1 MTMPCLRLRSGL
13 APHIEA
19 LIAEKNAL
27 GYPYVQSARHL
38 AAFDA
43 LCSERFPDETS
54 LTRDM
59 AMLWAERREGESAS
73 TQARRVSPVRALGE
87 HMSRRGLDAFVI
99 PRGVPAHESDYVPY
113 IYTRD
118 EVASLIGAA
127 DEMASAARGR
137 DASKRAMLPCVV
149 RLLYSTGMRHGEARL
164 LRRADVDLTSGVLSV
179 ATSKSGKGRLVP
191 VSDEMAEHLRIY
203 DDSAGRREWFFESTR
218 ATHHAKSWLQQSF
231 LSLKYLAG
239 IEEPGVRKRVHDLRH
254 TFCVHRLDDWV
265 REGRDVS
272 AMLPYLSA
280 YVGHSSIES
289 TDYYLHLVPDFF
301 GEYAQLTERRSSA
314 VPGLG
319 EGDA

>member
-191 VSDEMAEHLRIY
+191 VSDEMVEHLRSY

-239 IEEPGVRKRVHDLRH
+239 IEEPGVRKRVHDLRN
-254 TFCVHRLDDWV
+254 T
-265 REGRDVS
+265 
-272 AMLPYLSA
+272 ALSEIPTLA
-280 YVGHSSIES
+280 
-289 TDYYLHLVPDFF
+289 
-301 GEYAQLTERRSSA
+301 
-314 VPGLG
+314 
-319 EGDA
+319 